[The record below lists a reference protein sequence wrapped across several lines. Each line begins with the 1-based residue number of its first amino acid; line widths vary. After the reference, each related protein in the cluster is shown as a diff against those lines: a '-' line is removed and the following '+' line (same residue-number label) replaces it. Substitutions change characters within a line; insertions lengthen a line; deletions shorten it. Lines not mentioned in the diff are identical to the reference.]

1 MPKPL
6 ILNPSASAPPAP
18 MNAVIAALRT
28 GDAAGAEW
36 LLRGH
41 LARHPQDAAALAKL
55 ADIVGDQ
62 GRPDEA
68 AQLFRQILELTPDA
82 HPARLALAKVLQ
94 QRGDPNAALEQVQEL
109 PPAVRV
115 TFDVRTFEAAVLANL
130 GRHEQQAEIYDKLLR
145 KHPTNARLWMTFGNA
160 LVYGGRTVKAIRAL
174 RRAVSTQP
182 TFGEGWWSLA
192 NLKTFRFEPADIATM
207 RKALS
212 NDLAPADALHL
223 HFALGKALE
232 DTSEFEASFR
242 HYAQGNRIRSE
253 GFSSAQMDLGRL
265 KDDVDNAIATFEQA
279 LFDQPDRMGHP
290 TRDPIFIVGL
300 QRSGSTLIEQI
311 LASHPLIE
319 GTSELDAML
328 HIWSDLCRTA
338 ERSGRTV
345 WQEIRLLDSQRLSE
359 IGADYLDRTRPFRTT
374 DRPLFVDKRPANWI
388 YVGLIRLALPNATII
403 DARRHPMAC
412 GFSNFKQHYAGG
424 APFSY
429 SLSLIGEYYVEYL
442 RLMDHFDRVQ
452 PHLAHHVL
460 NEDLIDDPEREVR
473 LLLDRV
479 GVPFDTAC
487 LDFHRNRRTVR
498 SPSAEQVRR
507 PINRDGVDQWRHF
520 EPWLDPLKMALG
532 STLGSWAKR
541 NH

>member
-1 MPKPL
+1 
-6 ILNPSASAPPAP
+6 
-18 MNAVIAALRT
+18 
-28 GDAAGAEW
+28 
-36 LLRGH
+36 
-41 LARHPQDAAALAKL
+41 
-55 ADIVGDQ
+55 
-62 GRPDEA
+62 
-68 AQLFRQILELTPDA
+68 
-82 HPARLALAKVLQ
+82 
-94 QRGDPNAALEQVQEL
+94 
-109 PPAVRV
+109 
-115 TFDVRTFEAAVLANL
+115 
-130 GRHEQQAEIYDKLLR
+130 
-145 KHPTNARLWMTFGNA
+145 
-160 LVYGGRTVKAIRAL
+160 
-174 RRAVSTQP
+174 
-182 TFGEGWWSLA
+182 
-192 NLKTFRFEPADIATM
+192 
-207 RKALS
+207 
-212 NDLAPADALHL
+212 
-223 HFALGKALE
+223 
-232 DTSEFEASFR
+232 
-242 HYAQGNRIRSE
+242 
-253 GFSSAQMDLGRL
+253 
-265 KDDVDNAIATFEQA
+265 
-279 LFDQPDRMGHP
+279 
-290 TRDPIFIVGL
+290 
-300 QRSGSTLIEQI
+300 
-311 LASHPLIE
+311 
-319 GTSELDAML
+319 ML